1 MRPAW
6 SVRGAS
12 ASCEG
17 PTRGLA
23 KFWVA
28 DPIWVPE
35 TLSYISMALIQM
47 SPLTAR
53 FPVQRMPTPSLR
65 SPIIEADGHG
75 HTRTNVPN
83 RARYHFSPGLCTAE
97 KQQQR
102 SPYCHPHGCT
112 SLRVR
117 SITPAWRC
125 VDIAP
130 FSPQGA
136 IPAWSLNTRHPPS
149 KCCRCSF
156 RYYALGRNR

>member
-1 MRPAW
+1 MWPAW

-35 TLSYISMALIQM
+35 ALSYISMALMQM
-47 SPLTAR
+47 PPLTAR
-53 FPVQRMPTPSLR
+53 FPVRRMPTPSLR
-65 SPIIEADGHG
+65 NRIIEADGHG

-83 RARYHFSPGLCTAE
+83 RARYPFSPALCTAE

-102 SPYCHPHGCT
+102 SQYCHPHGCA

-117 SITPAWRC
+117 SITPAWQC
-125 VDIAP
+125 VDNRAFLATGVRYP
-130 FSPQGA
+130 PGA
-136 IPAWSLNTRHPPS
+136 EIRDIRRIEVAGVSSDIH
-149 KCCRCSF
+149 
-156 RYYALGRNR
+156 ALGNR